1 MDDYQEE
8 MRYIVNQGNKR
19 KRKMVT
25 RIDKIKKLVNLVKT
39 GNKEQDDYDKEKYK

>member
-1 MDDYQEE
+1 MDDYQDE
-8 MRYIVNQGNKR
+8 MRNIVNQGNER

-39 GNKEQDDYDKEKYK
+39 GNKEEDDYDKGKYK

>member
-8 MRYIVNQGNKR
+8 MRNIVNQGNKR

-39 GNKEQDDYDKEKYK
+39 GIKKEDDYDKEKYK

>member
-1 MDDYQEE
+1 MDDYHDE
-8 MRYIVNQGNKR
+8 MRNIVNQGNKR

-39 GNKEQDDYDKEKYK
+39 GNKEKDDYDKEKYK